1 MRLLLMGPPG
11 AGKGTQAT
19 RVASALGV
27 PSVSTG
33 DIFRANVA
41 AGTDLGKEAQRYMDA
56 GEYVPDQVT
65 NDMVRDRLH
74 QPDARSG
81 WLLDGYPRTLAQVG
95 ELDGITAET
104 GHSVDAVVALD
115 VDDDELVR
123 RLARRAMELGRTDDT
138 EDVIQHRQRLYHQE
152 TAPLLASYEQRGLLN
167 LVDGRGDLS
176 VVTNRILGALA
187 AASSEESAG

>member
-1 MRLLLMGPPG
+1 MRLLQMGPPG

-19 RVASALGV
+19 RVTSALGV

-33 DIFRANVA
+33 DIFRSNVA

-81 WLLDGYPRTLAQVG
+81 WLLDGYPRTLAQVE

-123 RLARRAMELGRTDDT
+123 RLARRAVELGRTDDT

>member
-33 DIFRANVA
+33 DIFRSNVA
-41 AGTDLGKEAQRYMDA
+41 AGTDLGKEAKRYMDA
-56 GEYVPDQVT
+56 GEYVADQVT

-81 WLLDGYPRTLAQVG
+81 WLLDGYPRTLAQVE

-115 VDDDELVR
+115 VDDDELVL
-123 RLARRAMELGRTDDT
+123 RLARRAVELGRTDDT
-138 EDVIQHRQRLYHQE
+138 ADVIQHRQRLYHQE

-176 VVTNRILGALA
+176 VVTNRILGAFA